1 MAPRELWEEV
11 SCHVLLLWVFS
22 EAPSAAEV
30 TKPGEVDLEQVV
42 KDATW
47 IGFGGLFPCP
57 KSRAGSWCSWWA
69 QAENADD
76 ERLARELSEYDDVAD
91 SLETRCRE
99 SSITIVPLPL
109 FHS

>member
-22 EAPSAAEV
+22 EAPVAAEV

-47 IGFGGLFPCP
+47 IGFGGLF
-57 KSRAGSWCSWWA
+57 
-69 QAENADD
+69 
-76 ERLARELSEYDDVAD
+76 LARRA
-91 SLETRCRE
+91 
-99 SSITIVPLPL
+99 VPARGALGGLRQKMPMMRG
-109 FHS
+109 